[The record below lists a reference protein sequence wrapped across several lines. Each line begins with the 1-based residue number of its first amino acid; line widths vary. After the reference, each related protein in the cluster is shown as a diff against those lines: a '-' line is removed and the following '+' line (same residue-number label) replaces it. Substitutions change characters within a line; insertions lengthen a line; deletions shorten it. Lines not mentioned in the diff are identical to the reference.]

1 MTTPEK
7 LNRGLDDCPFEI
19 YIILTRMQYMLAEA
33 REGGGEM
40 GMCEEI
46 GEGVGRVLKV
56 LGERA
61 GRGVRRKSGTENLQV
76 RETLKERRRAFTL
89 CHFF

>member
-1 MTTPEK
+1 MV
-7 LNRGLDDCPFEI
+7 
-19 YIILTRMQYMLAEA
+19 
-33 REGGGEM
+33 
-40 GMCEEI
+40 MCEEI